1 MRRVWKDPNKSIHK
15 SGPFTP
21 TKTVCTGYA
30 KPGVSATSRRVSSL
44 RLRAAF
50 FVCSVDGASFCCV
63 VVDGD
68 HGDAGAGACGSITEP
83 GVIGSVRRECRS
95 LGSRNFSAD
104 GRPLVT
110 QINCATSQFS
120 LSLSLSLVTSSFF
133 LLTFGPTCF
142 FLVRFCR
149 LVLGLKCSSKT

>member
-1 MRRVWKDPNKSIHK
+1 VRRVWKDPNKSIHK
-15 SGPFTP
+15 RCPFTP
-21 TKTVCTGYA
+21 TKTVCTRYA

-50 FVCSVDGASFCCV
+50 FLCSVDGASFRCF

-83 GVIGSVRRECRS
+83 GVVGSVRRECRS

-120 LSLSLSLVTSSFF
+120 LSLSLSSRVSSCSPV
-133 LLTFGPTCF
+133 GPTCF

>member
-1 MRRVWKDPNKSIHK
+1 MRRVSKNPNKSINK
-15 SGPFTP
+15 GAPP
-21 TKTVCTGYA
+21 LQQRQCTGYA

-50 FVCSVDGASFCCV
+50 FLFSVDGASFCCV

-68 HGDAGAGACGSITEP
+68 HGDAGAGACGSSTEP
-83 GVIGSVRRECRS
+83 GVVDSVRRECRS

-104 GRPLVT
+104 GRPPVT
-110 QINCATSQFS
+110 QVDCATSQFS
-120 LSLSLSLVTSSFF
+120 SLSLSLSSRVSSCSSV
-133 LLTFGPTCF
+133 GRTCF

>member
-1 MRRVWKDPNKSIHK
+1 VRRVSKDPNKSTQKGAPPLQQRQCI
-15 SGPFTP
+15 
-21 TKTVCTGYA
+21 GYA

-50 FVCSVDGASFCCV
+50 FLCSVEGASFCCV

-83 GVIGSVRRECRS
+83 GVVGSVRRECR
-95 LGSRNFSAD
+95 LLDSRNFSAD
-104 GRPLVT
+104 GRPFVT

-120 LSLSLSLVTSSFF
+120 FLSLSLSSRISSCSPV
-133 LLTFGPTCF
+133 GPTCF